1 MPSYYDIDKKIMK
14 SRIILFLLLL
24 LAVVARANDGR
35 FYISGNQLV
44 PISDADIRIDKEIL
58 TIRIADDGFA
68 YVDVDYTF
76 NNLAEAKNVRIGFEA
91 AIEND
96 WANVLTKKNDA
107 KMIGHKGHPNIFD
120 FVVEING
127 KPIGYQNRF
136 AFYQEDD
143 TEKPL
148 DYEHFPVDKEW
159 VHGDFNEEY
168 YKKFE
173 GWDSGLYNAKI
184 DSSRNYAHVYYF
196 EAPFK
201 SGINKVH
208 HTYRYEMG
216 NGVDNTFDVRY
227 WLTPALRWA
236 GNKIGDFTL
245 RISAEGTAKHFFIYK
260 NKCFEGVDFKLVKG
274 VGKMRSR
281 VNSYMRDEIEK
292 SDVVEV
298 SLRNGVIEWH
308 KTDFHP
314 AENLKICSADN
325 LKYAVTSESLEKVY
339 GKLGEYYDRSGRMYP
354 WPPMEQPTDWELRIM
369 RNMPYASR
377 GYVFKN
383 KQLKDFFEKQWWY
396 IPDHS
401 WEASTNDFTK
411 FEQGLLKGE

>member
-1 MPSYYDIDKKIMK
+1 MCYDIDKKNMK
-14 SRIILFLLLL
+14 SKIILFLLLL
-24 LAVVARANDGR
+24 LANVVRANDGR
-35 FYISGNQLV
+35 FYISGNHLV

-76 NNLAEAKNVRIGFEA
+76 NNLAEAKNVRMGFEA

-184 DSSRNYAHVYYF
+184 DSSRHYAHVYYF

-201 SGINKVH
+201 SGINNVH

-216 NGVDNTFDVRY
+216 NGLDNTFDFRY

-236 GNKIGDFTL
+236 GNKICDFTL
-245 RISAEGTAKHFFIYK
+245 LSF
-260 NKCFEGVDFKLVKG
+260 
-274 VGKMRSR
+274 S
-281 VNSYMRDEIEK
+281 SIEK

-314 AENLKICSADN
+314 TENLIICSADN

-339 GKLGEYYDRSGRMYP
+339 GKLGEYYDRSGMFFDMLRNSDEAP
-354 WPPMEQPTDWELRIM
+354 TAWEQRLIH
-369 RNMPYASR
+369 NLPYANR

-383 KQLKDFFEKQWWY
+383 AKLKAFFEKQWWY
-396 IPDHS
+396 MPDPS
-401 WEASTNDFTK
+401 YKPSTADFTK
-411 FEQGLLKGE
+411 FEQGLLK

>member
-1 MPSYYDIDKKIMK
+1 MK
-14 SRIILFLLLL
+14 SKIILFLLLL
-24 LAVVARANDGR
+24 LANVVRANDGR
-35 FYISGNQLV
+35 FYISGNHLV

-76 NNLAEAKNVRIGFEA
+76 NNLAGAKNVRMGFEA

-184 DSSRNYAHVYYF
+184 DSSRHYAHVYYF

-216 NGVDNTFDVRY
+216 NGLDNTFDVRY

-281 VNSYMRDEIEK
+281 VNSYMRDKIEK

-314 AENLKICSADN
+314 TENLIICSADKVKAWKKCMASWAN
-325 LKYAVTSESLEKVY
+325 ITIVAVCFLICCGILMKHQQRGSRGLFIICHTQIVVMYSRMRNSRLSLKSNGGICLTLH
-339 GKLGEYYDRSGRMYP
+339 GKLPLMTLPS
-354 WPPMEQPTDWELRIM
+354 L
-369 RNMPYASR
+369 
-377 GYVFKN
+377 N
-383 KQLKDFFEKQWWY
+383 KDC
-396 IPDHS
+396 
-401 WEASTNDFTK
+401 
-411 FEQGLLKGE
+411 

>member
-1 MPSYYDIDKKIMK
+1 MALKKMNMK
-14 SRIILFLLLL
+14 SKIILFLLLL
-24 LAVVARANDGR
+24 LANVVRANDGR
-35 FYISGNQLV
+35 FYISGNHLV

-58 TIRIADDGFA
+58 TIRIANDGFA

-76 NNLAEAKNVRIGFEA
+76 NNLAEAKNVRMGFEA

-184 DSSRNYAHVYYF
+184 DSSRHYAHVYYF

-216 NGVDNTFDVRY
+216 NGLDNTFDVRY

-281 VNSYMRDEIEK
+281 VNSYKRDKIEK

-314 AENLKICSADN
+314 TENLIICSADN

-339 GKLGEYYDRSGRMYP
+339 GKLGEYYDRSGMFFDMLRNP
-354 WPPMEQPTDWELRIM
+354 DEAPTAWEQRLI
-369 RNMPYASR
+369 RNLPYANR

-383 KQLKDFFEKQWWY
+383 AKLKAFFEKQWWY
-396 IPDHS
+396 MPDPS
-401 WEASTNDFTK
+401 YKPSTADFTK